1 MVDRTQRFQDLL
13 TRLKSGDQDAA
24 TQVVE
29 EYGPHIYRAIRR
41 RFRSK
46 KLRILYSSDDC
57 VNSVWGWFFANCAA
71 FEKCET
77 PKHLINFLARAAAN
91 RLIDQERHLTNSRH
105 DIGREDYLR
114 DSEDFDQFGLLD
126 PSPTPSQCASIKE
139 QYDHCTR
146 ELSPEK
152 RTIVALMAE
161 GLTPEEIPEKLD
173 GAVSP
178 RTVRRVLYELIER
191 FRGR

>member
-1 MVDRTQRFQDLL
+1 MVDRSQRFHDLL

-24 TQVVE
+24 TQVVK

-46 KLRILYSSDDC
+46 KLRLLYNSDEC
-57 VNSVWGWFFANCAA
+57 MQSVWGWFFTNADN

-77 PKHLINFLARAAAN
+77 PRHLINFLARAAAN
-91 RLIDQERHLTNSRH
+91 KIIDQERHLKHQHH
-105 DIGREDYLR
+105 DVQLVVQLR
-114 DSEDFDQFGLLD
+114 DSESFDQFGLVD
-126 PSPTPSQCASIKE
+126 DSPTPSHQASVKE

-152 RTIVALMAE
+152 RTIVALFAE
-161 GLTPEEIPEKLD
+161 GHTAEEIPEKLNLT
-173 GAVSP
+173 VSP
-178 RTVRRVLYELIER
+178 RTVRRILEDVFAR
-191 FRGR
+191 FRHR